1 MAYMTQIS
9 TDWVINT
16 GHNNTPAADGDYRYF
31 WQINYDTNQTNRTTK
46 ITVIYYL
53 QTHCTSYTENSLHMS
68 VPAGSG
74 TAYINGESLGKVSN
88 GERTVAK
95 GANLALSELSRKT
108 YTVKHNNDGSA
119 SFTFQAN
126 AKFNYDSRTLYTNYK
141 TYSTPGNF
149 PAVASYS
156 TLGSINTFDI
166 DTGITSIPI
175 TKYVSSYYHTLE
187 ISNGSGVIFKT
198 INGIEDGNTIS
209 FTESELDDIY
219 SKIPKGNSATF
230 TFKLTTY
237 ENSNKTKVIGSPS
250 TKTATGNFA
259 IQLPSVRGGICT
271 DAYENNVSLTG
282 DTTKQTIIKGQSYI
296 KIEIPTNMQ
305 AVANTRKATIV
316 EYVVDDVHIPYNA
329 NGVSK
334 LLSTSNSSKDHVII
348 YAVDSRGTS
357 SLPYTQKFT
366 KYIDYNR
373 VSLNTKNY
381 KIERQNNGI
390 SRFIDTSFE
399 GTWFSGNFGAK
410 QNSLTPFVYYRA
422 NEGQIW
428 NDLNEFVDGASVGR
442 LDMSKLDTSTPGVFK
457 YNGPIMSA
465 ESDTGF
471 DIKNSYDMFF
481 GFRDEL
487 SNEGF
492 TLTIN
497 YGEPAAAVYKNKM
510 ALGGPYD
517 EMLGGT
523 QMWGDIYIN
532 GEQLPSPKNIEYKRH
547 IVSAYLSSDY
557 SPSVT
562 AWTSYRA
569 KIDTA
574 NVTGDKLS
582 FDSAN
587 NWIVIGDGVSK
598 IQMTGAVFFDG
609 NTPKGQLRAWCQV
622 RDTDGNARFA
632 VPAYQYMSSGT
643 AIIVNVP
650 TFILNV
656 SPGEVVELI
665 FQTGAS
671 GTAKIVARGTSIF
684 VEVIE

>member
-1 MAYMTQIS
+1 MLSRMTYWNVSGGQ
-9 TDWVINT
+9 NP
-16 GHNNTPAADGDYRYF
+16 NKYGDYRFY
-31 WQINYDTNQTNRTTK
+31 WELYYETDAANKRTK
-46 ITVIYYL
+46 ITVYYYR
-53 QTHCTSYTENSLHMS
+53 QTHSQEYVEGLTPTAI
-68 VPAGSG
+68 PSG
-74 TAYINGESLGKVSN
+74 TATAYINNESLGSISHDIIFGLFYGDNEK
-88 GERTVAK
+88 
-95 GANLALSELSRKT
+95 LT
-108 YTVKHNNDGSA
+108 YIGKNSKYIYHNDDGSA
-119 SFTFQAN
+119 SFTFKASS
-126 AKFNYDSRTLYTNYK
+126 KFGGNNWGVSEK
-141 TYSTPGNF
+141 TYSTPTNF
-149 PAVASYS
+149 PTIPAPSLMG
-156 TLGSINTFDI
+156 TINNFTI
-166 DTGITSIPI
+166 DTGVSIPI
-175 TKYVSSYYHTLE
+175 TKYVSSYYDVLE
-187 ISNGSGVIFKT
+187 ISSGTNVFKT
-198 INGIEDGNTIS
+198 IENVTNGFATKTS
-209 FTESELDDIY
+209 TPVLVTFTEAELNNIY
-219 SKIPKGNSATF
+219 SKIPKGESAVF
-230 TFKLTTY
+230 TLKLFTY
-237 ENSNKTKVIGSPS
+237 SNSNKTSQIGS
-250 TKTATGNFA
+250 TGIKTVTGNFV
-259 IQLPSVRGGICT
+259 IQLPSVYGGICT
-271 DAYENNVSLTG
+271 DAFDSHVNLTG
-282 DTTKQTIIKGQSYI
+282 DATKQTIIKGQSPI

-316 EYVVDDVHIPYNA
+316 EYVVDDVRIPYNA

-366 KYIDYNR
+366 KYINYNR

-381 KIERQNNGI
+381 KFERQNNGI
-390 SRFIDTSFE
+390 SRFIDTYFE
-399 GTWFSGNFGAK
+399 GTWFSENFGAK
-410 QNSLTPFVYYRA
+410 QNSLTPFVYYRV

-457 YNGPIMSA
+457 YDGPIMST

-471 DIKNSYDMFF
+471 DVKNSYDMFF
-481 GFRDEL
+481 GFMDEL

-547 IVSAYLSSDY
+547 MISAYLSSDY

-569 KIDTA
+569 KIDTT

-622 RDTDGNARFA
+622 RGTDGNARFA

-643 AIIVNVP
+643 PVIVNVP
-650 TFILNV
+650 TFVIDV

>member
-1 MAYMTQIS
+1 MAKVKLTDDRS
-9 TDWVINT
+9 TYWVAT
-16 GHNNTPAADGDYRYF
+16 GTNTPSKYGDYRYYWKF
-31 WQINYDTNQTNRTTK
+31 YYEQTDDNKKNNTSKLIIDQYIQVYFTESHPDDWMASGYTYYPSSSGNISIDGTWQTAKSNAQGTIQLGEAYNLYYQTTYTK
-46 ITVIYYL
+46 TISHNADGTRSFKWQGTGFGKYTAVSTYSFPQILRPTVIG
-53 QTHCTSYTENSLHMS
+53 S
-68 VPAGSG
+68 V
-74 TAYINGESLGKVSN
+74 
-88 GERTVAK
+88 
-95 GANLALSELSRKT
+95 AN
-108 YTVKHNNDGSA
+108 
-119 SFTFQAN
+119 
-126 AKFNYDSRTLYTNYK
+126 
-141 TYSTPGNF
+141 
-149 PAVASYS
+149 
-156 TLGSINTFDI
+156 FDI
-166 DTGITSIPI
+166 DNGVNIPV
-175 TKYVSSYYHTLE
+175 TKYVSSYYNVLE
-187 ISNGSGVIFKT
+187 IYSGDIIFKT
-198 INGIEDGNTIS
+198 INDFTKDISVNTSVSIPVT
-209 FTESELDDIY
+209 FTETELDNIY
-219 SKIPKGNSATF
+219 TKIPNGENATF

-237 ENSNKTKVIGSPS
+237 TNSTKTTKIGDS
-250 TKTATGNFA
+250 TKTATGDFT
-259 IQLPSVRGGICT
+259 IQLPGVYGGICT
-271 DAYENNVSLTG
+271 DAFDGNVDLTG

-305 AVANTRKATIV
+305 AVANTRKATIA

-410 QNSLTPFVYYRA
+410 QNSLTPFVYYRV
-422 NEGQIW
+422 NEGQTW

-497 YGEPAAAVYKNKM
+497 YGEPAAAIYKNKM

-517 EMLGGT
+517 ETLGGT
-523 QMWGDIYIN
+523 QMWGDVYLN
-532 GEQLPSPKNIEYKRH
+532 GEPL
-547 IVSAYLSSDY
+547 AM
-557 SPSVT
+557 PSVVEQADYVVEQGENYIKWNSGKLEQWHYTGINPAKVTTQTGTVYT
-562 AWTSYRA
+562 AQVALGNWDVPFIEPPKKFIANISWMNTSRYTWVGGPA
-569 KIDTA
+569 YID
-574 NVTGDKLS
+574 
-582 FDSAN
+582 
-587 NWIVIGDGVSK
+587 
-598 IQMTGAVFFDG
+598 GAVQ
-609 NTPKGQLRAWCQV
+609 NPTETSC
-622 RDTDGNARFA
+622 
-632 VPAYQYMSSGT
+632 GT
-643 AIIVNVP
+643 FNIFSTFSVDVYGSITIHAI
-650 TFILNV
+650 
-656 SPGEVVELI
+656 G
-665 FQTGAS
+665 
-671 GTAKIVARGTSIF
+671 KWK
-684 VEVIE
+684 